1 MTTRNFRVNNGIEV
15 GDIVIS
21 ASANTIVGLATA
33 APSADGDVANKKYV
47 DDKTNLTILNSSVVV
62 ADTGSNGT
70 ITNTA
75 DGGAVLSQTAATTTV
90 TASGAIN
97 LTAGTDVVVP
107 ANVGVTFGTGEK
119 IEGDN
124 TDLTVTSGGAINLT
138 AVTDVVVP
146 ANVGVT
152 FGTGEKIEGDNTDLT
167 VTSGAKINLAAV
179 SDVHVPQNVGI
190 VFDANGS
197 EKIESND
204 TDLTINS
211 GAKINLTATSDVHIP
226 KDIGIVFDDN
236 ASEKI
241 ESNDTD
247 LTISSGAKIKLS
259 ATSDVEIPNGVGIA
273 YGTAGEKIES
283 DGTDLTVTSTG
294 VLNLTATGDTAIT
307 NNATIGG
314 NLVLTGNLT
323 VNGSTSTVSSVN
335 TTIADN
341 IIELNTGIS
350 ASSNDAGI
358 IIERGST
365 GNNAAI
371 LWDESADKF
380 TMGTT
385 TATAADKSGGVSVS
399 VSTLVANLEGNVT
412 GDLTGTADVATAV
425 TAADESSDTSCNLLF
440 VTGATGN
447 LPPKTGTNLTF
458 NSSSGVLTAT
468 GFAGAL
474 TGDVTGTAD
483 VATAITAADESSDT
497 SCNVLFVTAATGDL
511 PPKTGTN
518 LTFNSSS
525 GVLTATGFAGDLTGD
540 VTGNADTATVA
551 TTVTIT
557 DNESTDEDNAMI
569 FTAGGDV
576 DGGNIGL
583 ESDGTCT
590 YNPSTG
596 KITATGFV
604 GALTGNASGS
614 SGSCTGNA
622 ASATILQNT
631 RAIGGVNFNGSAAI
645 NLPGVNTAGNQN
657 TSGTAAIATAVTV
670 TANNTANEDIFI
682 CLVDGASGTQG
693 IETDTGLKYNPS
705 TNVIAST
712 ASSAQYADVAERFE
726 ADAPMEAGSVVMVGG
741 SAEITEITSE
751 MSEDVFGVISHKP
764 AYMMNAGAGS
774 DESHPYVAMTGRTP
788 VRVIGEVT
796 KGQRLVTSSTK
807 GCARAVAQG
816 ESFSPFNV
824 IGRAL
829 ETDTDTNIKLVNC
842 AVRSNN

>member
-1 MTTRNFRVNNGIEV
+1 MTTRNFRVNNGLEV
-15 GDIVIS
+15 GDITIS
-21 ASANTIVGLATA
+21 ASANTITGLATA

-47 DDKTNLTILNSSVVV
+47 DDKANITILNTSVIV
-62 ADTGSNGT
+62 ADTGSDGS

-124 TDLTVTSGGAINLT
+124 TDLTVTSG
-138 AVTDVVVP
+138 
-146 ANVGVT
+146 
-152 FGTGEKIEGDNTDLT
+152 
-167 VTSGAKINLAAV
+167 AKINLAAT

-226 KDIGIVFDDN
+226 QNIGLVFDANGSEKIESNDTDLTVSSGAKINLTATSDVHIPQNIGLVFDANGSEKIESNDTDLTINSGAKINLTATSDVHIPKNIGIVFDDN

-247 LTISSGAKIKLS
+247 LTISSGAKIKLT
-259 ATSDVEIPNGVGIA
+259 ATSDVEIPNDVGIA
-273 YGTAGEKIES
+273 YGTGGEKIES

-294 VLNLTATGDTAIT
+294 VLNLTATGNTAIT

-323 VNGSTSTVSSVN
+323 VNGSTTTVSSVN

-341 IIELNTGIS
+341 LIELNTGIS
-350 ASSNDAGI
+350 ASHNDAGI

-371 LWDESADKF
+371 IFDESADKF
-380 TMGTT
+380 AMGLTT
-385 TATAADKSGGVSVS
+385 STAADKSGGIT
-399 VSTLVANLEGNVT
+399 VSTGTLLANLEGNV
-412 GDLTGTADVATAV
+412 
-425 TAADESSDTSCNLLF
+425 
-440 VTGATGN
+440 
-447 LPPKTGTNLTF
+447 
-458 NSSSGVLTAT
+458 
-468 GFAGAL
+468 

-483 VATAITAADESSDT
+483 VATAVTAADESSDT

-525 GVLTATGFAGDLTGD
+525 GVLTATGFAGALTGN
-540 VTGNADTATVA
+540 VTGTADVATVA

-557 DNESTDEDNAMI
+557 DNESTNENNPVV
-569 FTAGGDV
+569 FVAGGDL
-576 DGGNIGL
+576 DGGNLGL

-596 KITATGFV
+596 KITATGFI
-604 GALTGNASGS
+604 GTLTG
-614 SGSCTGNA
+614 T
-622 ASATILQNT
+622 ASA
-631 RAIGGVNFNGSAAI
+631 
-645 NLPGVNTAGNQN
+645 
-657 TSGTAAIATAVTV
+657 
-670 TANNTANEDIFI
+670 
-682 CLVDGASGTQG
+682 
-693 IETDTGLKYNPS
+693 
-705 TNVIAST
+705 
-712 ASSAQYADVAERFE
+712 AQYSDVAERF
-726 ADAPMEAGSVVMVGG
+726 ASDSVYAPGTVVALGG
-741 SAEITEITSE
+741 AEEITQVNEEASDE
-751 MSEDVFGVISHKP
+751 VFGVISGEHQAAFK
-764 AYMMNAGAGS
+764 MNAGAGS
-774 DESHPYVAMTGRTP
+774 DDSHPFVAMTGR
-788 VRVIGEVT
+788 VDVKVIGTVN
-796 KGQRLVTSSTK
+796 KGDRLISASVP
-807 GCARAVAQG
+807 GYARAATKA
-816 ESFSPFNV
+816 ECTAFNV

-829 ETDTDTNIKLVNC
+829 TGKTEAGQGSVLA
-842 AVRSNN
+842 AVRVSH

>member
-1 MTTRNFRVNNGIEV
+1 MTTRNFRVNNGLEV
-15 GDIVIS
+15 GDITIS
-21 ASANTIVGLATA
+21 ASANTITGLATA

-47 DDKTNLTILNSSVVV
+47 DDKANITILNTSVIV
-62 ADTGSNGT
+62 ADTGSDGS

-124 TDLTVTSGGAINLT
+124 TDLTVTSG
-138 AVTDVVVP
+138 
-146 ANVGVT
+146 
-152 FGTGEKIEGDNTDLT
+152 
-167 VTSGAKINLAAV
+167 AKINLAAT

-190 VFDANGS
+190 VFDANGSEKIESNDTDLTVSSGAKINLTATSDVHIPQNIGLVFDANGS

-226 KDIGIVFDDN
+226 KNIGIVFDDN

-247 LTISSGAKIKLS
+247 LTISSGAKIKLT
-259 ATSDVEIPNGVGIA
+259 ATSDVEIPNDVGIA
-273 YGTAGEKIES
+273 YGTGGEKIES

-371 LWDESADKF
+371 IFDESADKF
-380 TMGTT
+380 AMGLTT
-385 TATAADKSGGVSVS
+385 STAADKSGGIT
-399 VSTLVANLEGNVT
+399 VSTGTLLANLEGNV
-412 GDLTGTADVATAV
+412 
-425 TAADESSDTSCNLLF
+425 
-440 VTGATGN
+440 
-447 LPPKTGTNLTF
+447 
-458 NSSSGVLTAT
+458 
-468 GFAGAL
+468 

-483 VATAITAADESSDT
+483 VATAVTAADESSDT

-525 GVLTATGFAGDLTGD
+525 GVLTATGFAGALTGN
-540 VTGNADTATVA
+540 VTGTADVATVA

-576 DGGNIGL
+576 DGGNLGL

-604 GALTGNASGS
+604 GALTGTADVA
-614 SGSCTGNA
+614 TG
-622 ASATILQNT
+622 
-631 RAIGGVNFNGSAAI
+631 
-645 NLPGVNTAGNQN
+645 
-657 TSGTAAIATAVTV
+657 VTV

>member
-1 MTTRNFRVNNGIEV
+1 MTTRNFRVNNGLEV

-47 DDKTNLTILNSSVVV
+47 DDKVNLTILNSSVVV

-167 VTSGAKINLAAV
+167 VTSGAKINLAAVSDVHVPQNVGIVFDANGSEKIESNDTDLTINSGAKINLTAV

-399 VSTLVANLEGNVT
+399 TGTLLANLEGNV
-412 GDLTGTADVATAV
+412 
-425 TAADESSDTSCNLLF
+425 
-440 VTGATGN
+440 
-447 LPPKTGTNLTF
+447 
-458 NSSSGVLTAT
+458 
-468 GFAGAL
+468 

-483 VATAITAADESSDT
+483 VATAVTAADESSDT

-525 GVLTATGFAGDLTGD
+525 GVLTATGFAGALTGN
-540 VTGNADTATVA
+540 VTGTADVATVA

-576 DGGNIGL
+576 DGGNLGL

-604 GALTGNASGS
+604 GSLTG
-614 SGSCTGNA
+614 
-622 ASATILQNT
+622 
-631 RAIGGVNFNGSAAI
+631 
-645 NLPGVNTAGNQN
+645 TADV
-657 TSGTAAIATAVTV
+657 ATAVTV

>member
-62 ADTGSNGT
+62 TDTGSNGT

-211 GAKINLTATSDVHIP
+211 GAKINLTAVSDVHVPQNVGIVFDANGSEKIESNDTDLTINSGAKINLTATSDVHIP
-226 KDIGIVFDDN
+226 KNIGIVFDDN

-259 ATSDVEIPNGVGIA
+259 ATSDVEIPNNVGIA

-525 GVLTATGFAGDLTGD
+525 GVLTATGFAGALTGN
-540 VTGNADTATVA
+540 VTGTADVATVA

-557 DNESTDEDNAMI
+557 DNESTDEDNAII

-576 DGGNIGL
+576 DGGNLGL

-604 GALTGNASGS
+604 GSLTGTADVA
-614 SGSCTGNA
+614 TG
-622 ASATILQNT
+622 
-631 RAIGGVNFNGSAAI
+631 
-645 NLPGVNTAGNQN
+645 
-657 TSGTAAIATAVTV
+657 VTV